1 MPPTA
6 STRLLTTHSY
16 AQSKP
21 GRIGYCNL
29 DCNTPQTLT
38 RHNTERKL
46 TQQATCRRS
55 YSSVLHC
62 HTHTMVLSIT
72 TSHRNGWQAGCGGR
86 GAPSSTAPRPGSSHR
101 TKSGERWLP
110 RGVARLCEGGRHGR
124 RSLVIYN
131 SLCIP
136 IRILNSHLTNVITF
150 CG

>member
-6 STRLLTTHSY
+6 STPPPHHTQLRTVETGTYWLLQSGLQY
-16 AQSKP
+16 ATDPHETQHGTEANATGHMP
-21 GRIGYCNL
+21 
-29 DCNTPQTLT
+29 PQLQLRASLSHTYSPS
-38 RHNTERKL
+38 RPYTE
-46 TQQATCRRS
+46 T
-55 YSSVLHC
+55 
-62 HTHTMVLSIT
+62 
-72 TSHRNGWQAGCGGR
+72 GGR
-86 GAPSSTAPRPGSSHR
+86 RAGGAPSTAPHAAPRPGSSHR

>member
-62 HTHTMVLSIT
+62 HTHTLHHDLTPKRV
-72 TSHRNGWQAGCGGR
+72 AGGLW
-86 GAPSSTAPRPGSSHR
+86 R
-101 TKSGERWLP
+101 TRS
-110 RGVARLCEGGRHGR
+110 
-124 RSLVIYN
+124 SLVHRSSSRLQPPHQEWREVAASRSGATMRGRQAWPTKPSYI
-131 SLCIP
+131 
-136 IRILNSHLTNVITF
+136 
-150 CG
+150 

>member
-21 GRIGYCNL
+21 GRIGYCNQ

-62 HTHTMVLSIT
+62 HTHTLHHDLTPKRV
-72 TSHRNGWQAGCGGR
+72 AGGLWSRR

-136 IRILNSHLTNVITF
+136 IRILNSSI
-150 CG
+150 